1 MEIIVKGPA
10 SIRWGDHKSSAGRR
24 RGTGFVGVDA
34 RSDTGYLV
42 DVVVYFQISAV
53 GSGFV
58 LDTYFGDATQRS
70 RHRWEHLAI
79 SAAELNLAEIREK
92 LLRQRLASLDTERAE
107 LLGELRERKVA
118 ERARKKASTR
128 GAARAEFPAA
138 AQDCAHANIA
148 PVEPAKKARST

>member
-34 RSDTGYLV
+34 RSDTGYSV
-42 DVVVYFQISAV
+42 DVVVYFQISEV

-58 LDTYFGDATQRS
+58 LDTYFGDAHQRS

-79 SAAELNLAEIREK
+79 SAAERNLAEIREK
-92 LLRQRLASLDTERAE
+92 LLRQRLASLDTERT
-107 LLGELRERKVA
+107 ELRA
-118 ERARKKASTR
+118 RAPKR
-128 GAARAEFPAA
+128 GAAR
-138 AQDCAHANIA
+138 
-148 PVEPAKKARST
+148 